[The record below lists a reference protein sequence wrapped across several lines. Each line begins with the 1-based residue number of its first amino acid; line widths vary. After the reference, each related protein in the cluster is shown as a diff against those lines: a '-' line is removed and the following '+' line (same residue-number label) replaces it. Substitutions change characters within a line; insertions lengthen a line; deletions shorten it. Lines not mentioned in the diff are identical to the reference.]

1 LMIYDMIQINEMIT
15 SPLNR
20 VPLPGS
26 ILFATNHFNY
36 LIPKNCRVL
45 IEHSQTNDQTY
56 YPKILI

>member
-1 LMIYDMIQINEMIT
+1 MIT